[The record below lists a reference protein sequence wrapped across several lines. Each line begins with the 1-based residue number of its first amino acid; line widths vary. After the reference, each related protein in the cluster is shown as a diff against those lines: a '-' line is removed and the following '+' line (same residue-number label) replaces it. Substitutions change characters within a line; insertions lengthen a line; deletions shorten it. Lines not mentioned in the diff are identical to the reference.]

1 MNTKNNRYLT
11 TVEANTYNQVET
23 LIEIINELIS
33 ILEYTKRNP
42 KFYMSAIVEKGL
54 NSIKRHDEIKDL
66 TNLLLA
72 FEYTPRYDEIIEAIS
87 HFKALCQEMGT
98 KIDIS
103 MPEYEMRFKGE
114 IISCCLLL
122 GEFANK
128 INKRTPHGTPAT
140 PTPAPPAVG
149 EAHQLAEV
157 YTEAEERHDTSTP
170 DFLHMRSFS
179 PTIRFDIGALYS
191 FLIDEGVIKNI
202 SESLFTN
209 CITHA
214 NINELWGNCTKS
226 KMKCV
231 LHHIKNYYEKE
242 WFCSIYKS
250 VGLDKSKM
258 GKFNLGSKRSDFET
272 KIIELITK
280 PQQKP

>member
-1 MNTKNNRYLT
+1 MCHDDITEFIDDLNFKNK
-11 TVEANTYNQVET
+11 
-23 LIEIINELIS
+23 LIS
-33 ILEYTKRNP
+33 QQ
-42 KFYMSAIVEKGL
+42 A
-54 NSIKRHDEIKDL
+54 
-66 TNLLLA
+66 
-72 FEYTPRYDEIIEAIS
+72 
-87 HFKALCQEMGT
+87 
-98 KIDIS
+98 
-103 MPEYEMRFKGE
+103 
-114 IISCCLLL
+114 
-122 GEFANK
+122 
-128 INKRTPHGTPAT
+128 
-140 PTPAPPAVG
+140 PTAKN
-149 EAHQLAEV
+149 
-157 YTEAEERHDTSTP
+157 TP
-170 DFLHMRSFS
+170 DFSHMRSFS

-202 SESLFTN
+202 SESLFTD

-258 GKFNLGSKRSDFET
+258 GKFNLGSKRRDFET

-280 PQQKP
+280 PQKRPQ

>member
-1 MNTKNNRYLT
+1 MTTFQQDTADTLYSVEQKAHQIVSSVIGDIKSITRCVKLATINRGELKDDVKQFGTDVYFIISSRLSEQT
-11 TVEANTYNQVET
+11 SFLLALPYIPRVEEILAHANTFTT
-23 LIEIINELIS
+23 LYKKLQSDKSWLEEHWEFVINIALHMCHDDITEFIDDLNFKNKLIS
-33 ILEYTKRNP
+33 QQ
-42 KFYMSAIVEKGL
+42 A
-54 NSIKRHDEIKDL
+54 
-66 TNLLLA
+66 
-72 FEYTPRYDEIIEAIS
+72 
-87 HFKALCQEMGT
+87 
-98 KIDIS
+98 
-103 MPEYEMRFKGE
+103 
-114 IISCCLLL
+114 
-122 GEFANK
+122 
-128 INKRTPHGTPAT
+128 
-140 PTPAPPAVG
+140 PTAKN
-149 EAHQLAEV
+149 
-157 YTEAEERHDTSTP
+157 TP
-170 DFLHMRSFS
+170 DFSHMRSFS

-202 SESLFTN
+202 SESLFTD

-258 GKFNLGSKRSDFET
+258 GKFNLGSKRRDFET

-280 PQQKP
+280 PQKRPQ